1 MFRCTGS
8 AVSEPAVVP
17 ADGVHS
23 QAQLAELL
31 TEQRGQLS
39 SAQEEYFSKAIAE
52 AESRSLDLV
61 LMGVGKMDYATL
73 FGITMADA
81 SEIQV

>member
-1 MFRCTGS
+1 MAYTAKRSFL
-8 AVSEPAVVP
+8 
-17 ADGVHS
+17 AD
-23 QAQLAELL
+23 LL
-31 TEQRGQLS
+31 TEKRGQLS

-52 AESRSLDLV
+52 AESKSLGLV
-61 LMGVGKMDYATL
+61 LMGVGKIDYATL